1 MPYLYNTPEDQAAM
15 LAAIGAGS
23 IDELFAMVPPE
34 MRLDRALDIPP
45 ALSEMELSQHMTR
58 LAAKN
63 EHAGSKVCF
72 LGGGSYDHFIP
83 AVVDEIAGRGEFYT
97 SYTPYQPEV
106 SQGNLQVVFEYQTLI
121 ARLTGLDVSNA
132 SLYEGGSAAAEAVL
146 MAISSTGRYGK
157 VVVPASLHPEYRQTI
172 ATYLTNLGV
181 ELQTIDT
188 PGGVLAPNSLAA
200 AVDDQT
206 ACLVVQQ
213 PNFFG
218 CVEDAAALATIA
230 HDAGALVVGA
240 FDPISLGLL
249 KRPGD
254 WGADIAVAE
263 GHTLGTPMQYG
274 GPYLGIMACREK
286 LLRRMPGRIAGQ
298 TVDRRGKRCFVLT
311 MQTREQHIRREKATS
326 NVCTN
331 QGLFAL
337 RATIYLSLLGPQG
350 LRETANLCLQKS
362 RYAAE
367 TLCASGA
374 TAGLPSSAQ
383 SGSTM
388 GATGSAS
395 ASPAASSGTSSRT
408 GRFQLAFPAPTF
420 KEFVLR
426 DRENRV
432 DELLSNALA
441 AGYLAGVPL
450 GQWYPQLADCFLVA
464 VTEKR
469 TKPEIDALTKTLAS
483 ERRGSSPPTAQGLAQ
498 PMAPA

>member
-1 MPYLYNTPEDQAAM
+1 MPYFYNTPEDQAAM
-15 LAAIGAGS
+15 LAEIGAAS
-23 IDELFAMVPPE
+23 IDDLFESIPRE
-34 MRLDRALDIPP
+34 QRLNRPLAIPP
-45 ALSEMELSQHMTR
+45 ALSEMELTQHMTA
-58 LAAKN
+58 LAARN
-63 EHAGSKVCF
+63 AHAGNKVCF

-83 AVVDEIAGRGEFYT
+83 AVVDELARRGEFYT
-97 SYTPYQPEV
+97 SYTPYQAEV

-121 ARLTGLDVSNA
+121 TRLTGLDVSNA
-132 SLYEGGSAAAEAVL
+132 SLYDGASAAAEAVL
-146 MAISSTGRYGK
+146 MAISTTGRYGK

-172 ATYLTNLGV
+172 ATYLTNLEV
-181 ELQTIDT
+181 ELVTVPT
-188 PGGVLAPNSLAA
+188 PRGVLQPADLAA
-200 AVDDQT
+200 VVDRST
-206 ACLVVQQ
+206 ACVVVQQ

-218 CVEDAAALATIA
+218 CVEDVSALASIA
-230 HDAGALVVGA
+230 HDAGALVIAV

-263 GHTLGTPMQYG
+263 GHSLGTPMQFG

-298 TVDRRGKRCFVLT
+298 TVDRQGRRCFVLT
-311 MQTREQHIRREKATS
+311 LQTREQHIRREKATS

-367 TLCASGA
+367 QITKHD
-374 TAGLPSSAQ
+374 
-383 SGSTM
+383 
-388 GATGSAS
+388 
-395 ASPAASSGTSSRT
+395 
-408 GRFQLAFPAPTF
+408 RFELAFAAPTF

-426 DRENRV
+426 DRQNHVE
-432 DELLSNALA
+432 ELLANVLA
-441 AGYLAGVPL
+441 AGFLAGVPL
-450 GQWYPQLADCFLVA
+450 GRWYPVLEDCFLVA

-469 TKPEIDALTKTLAS
+469 TRAEIDNFV
-483 ERRGSSPPTAQGLAQ
+483 TAVGTST
-498 PMAPA
+498 